1 MSPTQDFPLY
11 TTDPTTGELVPV
23 ENGQYLSPAEI
34 ERRRYF
40 QKKKQ
45 QQAIRHAANDERT
58 RKFGNF
64 TFCRYTPS
72 APFWADMSNADLLIL
87 CSNGERA
94 GILPLVLSNMLC
106 YIIGVKVFF

>member
-11 TTDPTTGELVPV
+11 TTDPTTGEFVPV

-45 QQAIRHAANDERT
+45 QQNQVHR
-58 RKFGNF
+58 
-64 TFCRYTPS
+64 
-72 APFWADMSNADLLIL
+72 
-87 CSNGERA
+87 
-94 GILPLVLSNMLC
+94 
-106 YIIGVKVFF
+106 